1 MKFREKDGTGYASFH
16 KTVVPSAGKTGTAE
30 VYQNGQ
36 PRLTKY
42 IGYAPLKCKIGFSC
56 IY

>member
-1 MKFREKDGTGYASFH
+1 MAFNEKDGTGYASFH

-36 PRLTKY
+36 PRVNSTY
-42 IGYAPLKCKIGFSC
+42 IGYAPVKDPN
-56 IY
+56 